1 MSTMAT
7 AIDVNDGSDYRRP
20 QQVNTEILMK
30 RLAALYRKKP
40 IIPETDF

>member
-1 MSTMAT
+1 MAT

-30 RLAALYRKKP
+30 KVGSIVQKEAHHS
-40 IIPETDF
+40 